1 MKISELI
8 KVINAITPFELAFDD
23 DKVGLLIGSE
33 DNEISEILV
42 AHDLEN
48 SVLEHVLNNNINTV
62 ISYHPVP
69 MKQSLNEEGEYV
81 DELTGLSLEFEKEKI
96 NVITVHTAQDVKNN
110 GNAEAL
116 VDLFNITDV
125 KVFANSNEEYGA
137 GRIGTIDKIS
147 TDEFLKL
154 VEEKLNTKVIRTNSH
169 YGKLKEISKL
179 AILPGSGT
187 QFVDEIINEA
197 DVFLTGDISHR
208 YYLLADD
215 NKLGLVQVNHISTEI
230 PGMSKFAKEISEE
243 LNIRV
248 EYFYNKNYE

>member
-1 MKISELI
+1 VKISELI
-8 KVINAITPFELAFDD
+8 KVINETTPFELAFDD

-69 MKQSLNEEGEYV
+69 MNQSLNEEGEYV
-81 DELTGLSLEFEKEKI
+81 DKLTGLSLEFEKEKI

-125 KVFANSNEEYGA
+125 KVFANSNENYGA
-137 GRIGTIDKIS
+137 GRIGTIDNIS

-154 VEEKLNTKVIRTNSH
+154 VEKKLNTKIIRTNNH
-169 YGKLKEISKL
+169 YGKIDEISKL

-187 QFVDEIINEA
+187 QFIDEIITEA

-215 NKLGLVQVNHISTEI
+215 NELGLVQVNHISTEI

>member
-1 MKISELI
+1 
-8 KVINAITPFELAFDD
+8 
-23 DKVGLLIGSE
+23 
-33 DNEISEILV
+33 
-42 AHDLEN
+42 
-48 SVLEHVLNNNINTV
+48 
-62 ISYHPVP
+62 
-69 MKQSLNEEGEYV
+69 
-81 DELTGLSLEFEKEKI
+81 
-96 NVITVHTAQDVKNN
+96 
-110 GNAEAL
+110 L

-147 TDEFLKL
+147 TNEFIKL

-169 YGKLKEISKL
+169 YGKIKEISKL

-215 NKLGLVQVNHISTEI
+215 NELGLVQVNHISTEI
-230 PGMSKFAKEISEE
+230 PGMSKFVKEISEE

>member
-8 KVINAITPFELAFDD
+8 KVINATTPFELAFDD

-69 MKQSLNEEGEYV
+69 MKQSLTEEGEYV
-81 DELTGLSLEFEKEKI
+81 DELAGLSLEFEKEKI

-147 TDEFLKL
+147 TNEFIKL

-169 YGKLKEISKL
+169 YGKIKEISKL

-215 NKLGLVQVNHISTEI
+215 NELGLVQVNHISTEI
-230 PGMSKFAKEISEE
+230 PGMSNFVKEISKE